1 MSEELLRLE
10 EAERRNNEEN
20 ARLMEIIA
28 QKMVSF
34 LYLSVLLSFGFLTK
48 KYTMSELFDKESVIL
63 QRERDELLEQLRKK
77 RENRWLSIC
86 KDCP

>member
-1 MSEELLRLE
+1 MRLE

-77 RENRWLSIC
+77 RENR
-86 KDCP
+86 